1 MNIIPEIESPLSENY
16 KDFLQELKILLDE
29 IGKNKYIKDKS
40 NKADNIIIEQNFG
53 FNAILLCK
61 TLLDENCNTA
71 ITYSFNMRD
80 KNRISLFSDIIT
92 LNQIRLKNIIISEGL
107 HPMKT
112 VFYSAKPV
120 YDLDVV
126 AFSSIIKSKSI
137 NNLIENSS
145 INDLSKNNGSY
156 PKDNLYNVGDFNLGI
171 KAAASA
177 PADMAKIK
185 KLISIGADSFIIDS
199 FTDNIGAVQ
208 YIKKEGRK
216 VFIHINELEIGKTF
230 NSIKE
235 AYDKALRLEVDG
247 LIVKI
252 ISAKTN
258 ILKKF

>member
-29 IGKNKYIKDKS
+29 LGKNKSIKDKS

-61 TLLDENCNTA
+61 TLLDENFNAA

-92 LNQIRLKNIIISEGL
+92 LNQIGLKNIIISEGL

-120 YDLDVV
+120 YDMDVV
-126 AFSSIIKSKSI
+126 TFSSIIKSKSI
-137 NNLIENSS
+137 SNLIENSS
-145 INDLSKNNGSY
+145 NNDLSKNNGSY
-156 PKDNLYNVGDFNLGI
+156 AKDNIYNVGDFNLGV

-185 KLISIGADSFIIDS
+185 KLISIGADSFIINS

-230 NSIKE
+230 NSMKE